1 MADAGVEEGMK
12 CWGSCCVLGSIGW
25 MAGLYPCRQKRRRSA
40 MSACRCRSPR
50 RTAMEAVNRAHPKR
64 RSCSASRNAASVGYP
79 LRWDTA
85 GIRCVGWTTA
95 VDAHIC
101 LFCVECHQ
109 EVKQRSATNAL
120 MRLRRT
126 AAYFRNPSAVR
137 VVTSVF
143 RVVLLDDIRATKDKM
158 LVQPVRAIC
167 IQRRWAGSTYETL

>member
-1 MADAGVEEGMK
+1 MAPGASFVGGTFDLET
-12 CWGSCCVLGSIGW
+12 L
-25 MAGLYPCRQKRRRSA
+25 
-40 MSACRCRSPR
+40 
-50 RTAMEAVNRAHPKR
+50 RT
-64 RSCSASRNAASVGYP
+64 CLQYAADS
-79 LRWDTA
+79 LEWL
-85 GIRCVGWTTA
+85 TA

-101 LFCVECHQ
+101 LFYVECHQ